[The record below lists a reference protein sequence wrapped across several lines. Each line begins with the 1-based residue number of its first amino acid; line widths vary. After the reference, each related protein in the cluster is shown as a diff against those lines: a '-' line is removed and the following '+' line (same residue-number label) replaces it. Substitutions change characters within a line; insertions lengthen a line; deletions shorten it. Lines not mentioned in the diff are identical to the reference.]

1 MPESRYRI
9 DVPGLYAAL
18 DAARRSRE
26 LSWRQ
31 LAAEVGCSPSTM
43 TRLANGHRPDVDAF
57 IALTRWLKMPAESF
71 TVDGDGDGAPV
82 VGPEQPELVAQVGAL
97 LRARKDLGAEEKAR
111 LQEVFEAAVRLNS
124 AQRPG
129 RNA

>member
-1 MPESRYRI
+1 MPEPRYRI

-18 DAARRSRE
+18 DAARRSRD

-31 LAAEVGCSPSTM
+31 LAGEVGCSPSTM
-43 TRLANGHRPDVDAF
+43 TRLANGYRPDVDAF
-57 IALTRWLKMPAESF
+57 VALARWLKMPAESF
-71 TVDGDGDGAPV
+71 TVDGDGVPAA
-82 VGPEQPELVAQVGAL
+82 VGTEQPELVAQVGAL
-97 LRARKDLGAEEKAR
+97 LRARRDLGDEEKTR

-129 RNA
+129 RNP